1 MVLGRLPLP
10 SDLLEAHDLRPIRGI
25 TVGSVVPIES
35 THKRATQELRE
46 LRLPYAK
53 VSHELTA
60 DLRILVCGQRHGRF
74 KDGVHGRRIIL
85 LLSVS
90 ALGGVDSEDSWWGVA
105 AGAPHTLKSE
115 HTGVPNRLRPVPKA
129 AHCPCRCMH
138 RASHLDVSSTWL
150 PGLMSMR
157 CITCLLWHACVCSIV
172 V

>member
-85 LLSVS
+85 LL
-90 ALGGVDSEDSWWGVA
+90 L
-105 AGAPHTLKSE
+105 
-115 HTGVPNRLRPVPKA
+115 RLRPGW
-129 AHCPCRCMH
+129 RGFG
-138 RASHLDVSSTWL
+138 
-150 PGLMSMR
+150 GLMVGR
-157 CITCLLWHACVCSIV
+157 CRRCTAHLEERAHRRA
-172 V
+172 

>member
-1 MVLGRLPLP
+1 MVSGMDASRM
-10 SDLLEAHDLRPIRGI
+10 EC
-25 TVGSVVPIES
+25 
-35 THKRATQELRE
+35 
-46 LRLPYAK
+46 
-53 VSHELTA
+53 TA
-60 DLRILVCGQRHGRF
+60 GASSSCF
-74 KDGVHGRRIIL
+74 
-85 LLSVS
+85 SVS

-138 RASHLDVSSTWL
+138 RASHLDVSSAWL

-172 V
+172 VFSRRTAKVS